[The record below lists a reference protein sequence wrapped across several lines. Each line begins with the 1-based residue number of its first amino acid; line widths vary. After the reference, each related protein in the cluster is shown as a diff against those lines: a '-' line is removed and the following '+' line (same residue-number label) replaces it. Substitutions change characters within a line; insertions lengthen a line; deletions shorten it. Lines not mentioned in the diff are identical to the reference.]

1 VSGAG
6 SGAGA
11 ASATGTWIVE
21 ALREA
26 RQRTLSL
33 VEDLDDAQLMGPRL
47 PIVNPLLWEIGHVAW
62 FQEKWVLRHH
72 GGEPPILERADSLY
86 DSSAIPHDTRWDL
99 PLPSRRE
106 TLAYMERVLERI
118 SSRLGGEARDL
129 GGEAVYF
136 HLLALFH
143 EDMHDEAFTYTRQT
157 LGYPAPR
164 LGTEVEAGDGEAGGG
179 GLAAGGARRG
189 GASSCG
195 RAAGEEPGRA
205 TTAGGD
211 VAIAGGEF
219 PLGAGRKQPFV
230 FDNEKWAHPV
240 RLGSFAIARRAVRQ
254 REFAGFVDD
263 AGYERRDLWSAEG
276 WEWRRREGARH
287 PVYWRREAGG
297 RWQRRRFNAWVPLE
311 DDLPVL
317 HVNAHEAEAYCR
329 WAGRRLPSE
338 AEWEL
343 AAAGSPGGARAPGQ
357 AEGAKRLYPW
367 GNAFPDPSRANLDW
381 RAGGC
386 VPVGALAAGDSAF
399 GCRQMVGNVWE
410 WTASVFE
417 PYPGFVADPYRDYS
431 QPWFGTHR
439 VLRGG
444 CWATRSRLIRNTWR
458 NFYTPDRRDVWAG
471 FRTCAPAGG
480 SGGRGA

>member
-1 VSGAG
+1 VN
-6 SGAGA
+6 GA
-11 ASATGTWIVE
+11 ASVTGAWILE

-26 RQRTLSL
+26 RQRTLAL
-33 VEDLDDAQLMGPRL
+33 VADLDDAQLLGPRL
-47 PIVNPLLWEIGHVAW
+47 AIVNPLLWEIGHVAW
-62 FQEKWVLRHH
+62 FQEKWVLRRR
-72 GGEPPILERADSLY
+72 GEPSVLERADSLY

-118 SSRLGGEARDL
+118 AERLGGGARDPE
-129 GGEAVYF
+129 GEEAYF

-157 LGYPAPR
+157 LGYPRPR
-164 LGTEVEAGDGEAGGG
+164 LGTETTADPENLEKSG
-179 GLAAGGARRG
+179 GGARRG
-189 GASSCG
+189 DAH
-195 RAAGEEPGRA
+195 
-205 TTAGGD
+205 AGG
-211 VAIAGGEF
+211 AAAGGEPRGAASQAADVEIRGGRF
-219 PLGAGRKQPFV
+219 MLGAAREQPFV

-240 RLGSFAIARRAVRQ
+240 QVDPFAMARRAVSQRQ
-254 REFAGFVDD
+254 FAEFVDD
-263 AGYERRDLWSAEG
+263 GGYERPDLWSAEG
-276 WEWRRREGARH
+276 WEWRRREEAHH
-287 PVYWRREAGG
+287 PLYWRREPGG
-297 RWQRRRFNAWVPLE
+297 GWQRRHFDRWVGLE

-329 WAGRRLPSE
+329 WAGRRLPTE

-343 AAAGSPGGARAPGQ
+343 AAAGAPGAARASGR
-357 AEGAKRLYPW
+357 AEGSKRLYPW
-367 GNAFPDPSRANLDW
+367 GDSPPDPARANLDW

-386 VPVGALAAGDSAF
+386 VPVGALPAGDSPF
-399 GCRQMVGNVWE
+399 GCRQMIGNVWE

-431 QPWFGTHR
+431 RPWFGTHR

-471 FRTCAPAGG
+471 FRTCAIAGAR
-480 SGGRGA
+480 GGRRA